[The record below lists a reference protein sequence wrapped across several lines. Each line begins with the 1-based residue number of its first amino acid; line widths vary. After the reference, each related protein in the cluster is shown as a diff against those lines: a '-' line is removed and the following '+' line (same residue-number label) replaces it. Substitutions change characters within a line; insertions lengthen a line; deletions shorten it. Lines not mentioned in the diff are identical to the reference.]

1 MFPRKDYDI
10 LDTRNLFGDFE
21 LSDILKE
28 IFAKLVLNYPN
39 YELAQTIPEDK
50 KSLLAQYI
58 DFLKKSYFSKEK
70 ATYNEEINDS
80 LFDYEKWNSIIEVLN
95 NQQGFLKNDFIRLYN
110 EFVEI
115 QFNLLLAIATDSYNE
130 YINRLNTIYDN
141 NEFENK
147 KLIFDLMTIEKFSE
161 DLQQKYRN
169 YISLKENG
177 MDNIAV
183 VEKLPTKYIPLTHFL
198 IEE

>member
-1 MFPRKDYDI
+1 MFPYKDYDT

-21 LSDILKE
+21 LSDALKE

-50 KSLLAQYI
+50 KPLLAQYI
-58 DFLKKSYFSKEK
+58 DFLKKTYFSKEQV
-70 ATYNEEINDS
+70 T
-80 LFDYEKWNSIIEVLN
+80 FDNAALGGGGGNQHLLKVCQFTLEGNFIKKWNSIIEVLN
-95 NQQGFLKNDFIRLYN
+95 EQQTFLRNDFIRLYN

-130 YINRLNTIYDN
+130 YINRLNIIYDK

-147 KLIFDLMTIEKFSE
+147 KLIFDSF
-161 DLQQKYRN
+161 
-169 YISLKENG
+169 
-177 MDNIAV
+177 
-183 VEKLPTKYIPLTHFL
+183 
-198 IEE
+198 